1 VNDENHPDQGHL
13 DGAPAPAK
21 RRPQVVI
28 LLILLGVELVLVGAA
43 AVYLVIELLIDTPQS
58 LPSAIAILVLTVLA
72 AIWLATIILHTM
84 RGRSWTRGAT
94 VVWQVLQAS
103 IGIGTMQGLFPRPDL
118 GWPLIIL
125 SLVVLGLLF
134 TKPVIA
140 ATAAADTDQEDPR

>member
-1 VNDENHPDQGHL
+1 MNDKNLPDQGPL
-13 DGAPAPAK
+13 DEGSRSPK
-21 RRPQVVI
+21 RRPQMVI
-28 LLILLGVELVLVGAA
+28 LLILLVLELVLVTAA

-72 AIWLATIILHTM
+72 AVWLATIILHTM

-103 IGIGTMQGLFPRPDL
+103 IGIGAMQGEFPRPDL

-134 TKPVIA
+134 TKPVMT
-140 ATAAADTDQEDPR
+140 ATTPDDHEPTA

>member
-1 VNDENHPDQGHL
+1 MNDKNLSDHGLL
-13 DGAPAPAK
+13 DDASTPPK

-28 LLILLGVELVLVGAA
+28 LLILLFVELVLVGAA

-72 AIWLATIILHTM
+72 AVWLATIILHTM

-103 IGIGTMQGLFPRPDL
+103 IGFGAMQGLFPRPDL

-134 TKPVIA
+134 TKPVMA
-140 ATAAADTDQEDPR
+140 ATAAAHTDEEDRR